1 MGRRKPHCKGTARQI
16 GNNYTQKENCATS
29 VLISTF
35 IYVSVSDLYIPTIG
49 LPYWLQQNILFYS
62 ILSGCRAAAAGAG
75 EPRPAGATL
84 RERAGQPGPT
94 LCQSYKA
101 KPQVAISL
109 HLVCYSIIV
118 YDMERLIRNLC
129 K

>member
-1 MGRRKPHCKGTARQI
+1 LK
-16 GNNYTQKENCATS
+16 Y
-29 VLISTF
+29 

-75 EPRPAGATL
+75 EPWSAGEAL

-94 LCQSYKA
+94 LCQSYQA
-101 KPQVAISL
+101 KSQVFSSL
-109 HLVCYSIIV
+109 L
-118 YDMERLIRNLC
+118 LF
-129 K
+129 